1 MAGSKR
7 CASAVIPHRAT
18 RCDFSQVWGNGGEV
32 GARLCTWVVWFVL
45 EGHVREPLFILM
57 VIYGLLGVIN
67 YFRFTRLRD
76 VDLLHRVLRC
86 GVSGI
91 VAAILPVFVDIV
103 RAGLI

>member
-1 MAGSKR
+1 
-7 CASAVIPHRAT
+7 
-18 RCDFSQVWGNGGEV
+18 
-32 GARLCTWVVWFVL
+32 
-45 EGHVREPLFILM
+45 M

-76 VDLLHRVLRC
+76 VDLLYRVLRC

-91 VAAILPVFVDIV
+91 VAAILSVFVDIV